1 MTKALA
7 GIVSLGLAF
16 LTIAEPALA
25 QTSQPAATTTKPAPT
40 TAKPAPATTKPAPA
54 TTKPAPATTKPASP
68 GATTASTAPVDYLIG
83 PEDVLGVVFWRE
95 AEMSGDV
102 AVRPDGIIT
111 LPLIG
116 EMKASGQT
124 TNALRDA
131 IQAAAAKYLSE
142 PVVSVVVRQLNSR
155 KVFVTGEV
163 MMPGAFDLT
172 GPRTVV
178 QVIALAGGLTEY
190 AKSSEI
196 SIMREENGRTRQ
208 FKFNYKD
215 FSRGRRL
222 EQNIQL
228 QPNDTIVVP

>member
-54 TTKPAPATTKPASP
+54 TTKPAPATVKPASP

-208 FKFNYKD
+208 FRFNYKD

-228 QPNDTIVVP
+228 RPNDTIVVP

>member
-178 QVIALAGGLTEY
+178 QLIALAGGLTEY